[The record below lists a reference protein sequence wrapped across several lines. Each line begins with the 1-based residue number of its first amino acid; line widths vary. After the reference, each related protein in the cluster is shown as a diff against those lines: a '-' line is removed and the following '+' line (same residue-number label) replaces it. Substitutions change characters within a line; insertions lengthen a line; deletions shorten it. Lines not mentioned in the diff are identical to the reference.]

1 MTLLLDTH
9 AFLWWITNDP
19 RLSSNAQ
26 ALIRDKNNELYLS
39 AASAWE
45 IAVKHSIGKLPLPQ
59 PPESLIPQHMQ
70 LNRIL
75 PLPISVEHAFGVA
88 ALPRHHTDPF
98 DRLLVAQALSEK
110 IPLLSADMHLR
121 AYPVQVLW

>member
-9 AFLWWITNDP
+9 VFLWWITN
-19 RLSSNAQ
+19 
-26 ALIRDKNNELYLS
+26 
-39 AASAWE
+39 
-45 IAVKHSIGKLPLPQ
+45 
-59 PPESLIPQHMQ
+59 
-70 LNRIL
+70 
-75 PLPISVEHAFGVA
+75 GVA

-98 DRLLVAQALSEK
+98 DRLLVAQAILEK